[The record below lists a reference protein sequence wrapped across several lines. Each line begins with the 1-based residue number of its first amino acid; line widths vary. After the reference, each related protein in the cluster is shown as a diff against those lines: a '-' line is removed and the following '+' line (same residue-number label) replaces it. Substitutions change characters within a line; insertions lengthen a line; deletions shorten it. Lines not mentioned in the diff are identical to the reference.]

1 MILIV
6 DSFVVWL
13 HNFDQGPSKSVVYI
27 VVRVSVDL
35 NLAFEN
41 DIDDDLSRGM
51 IFDLECTLTDTYNV
65 AQV

>member
-1 MILIV
+1 
-6 DSFVVWL
+6 
-13 HNFDQGPSKSVVYI
+13 VYI

-35 NLAFEN
+35 HLAFEN

>member
-13 HNFDQGPSKSVVYI
+13 HNFDQGPFKSIAYI

-35 NLAFEN
+35 HLAFEN